1 MKHLFRFKKKL
12 NWDYLFLECWKYHSN
27 FTRRSPKSFSEAW
40 NEFAIIQNR
49 NCSHHYNNFVVVKV
63 AWKHVIHYT
72 KIKKKEKHFLI
83 SDLTLLNELR
93 LLYLD
98 FAQDFTQDSKL
109 TQICINVNC
118 AKLY

>member
-1 MKHLFRFKKKL
+1 M
-12 NWDYLFLECWKYHSN
+12 
-27 FTRRSPKSFSEAW
+27 
-40 NEFAIIQNR
+40 
-49 NCSHHYNNFVVVKV
+49 VKV
-63 AWKHVIHYT
+63 AWKHVIQYT

-109 TQICINVNC
+109 TQICININC